1 MNKRLQKL
9 ADTYTLQKITQAAG
23 YTQADKEANNKPRTI
38 MNSKFRMKNKLTK
51 NNITKT
57 PIRNRKRAYK
67 TMEKFWDNNVQL
79 VKDHLPVPP
88 RQGLIWD
95 NVKSKWVRPDMAG
108 KTITEVGGEKRI
120 RGAGTGVH
128 QRSVQTKR
136 GLRRGEAGQLFRQ
149 PGQRR
154 QKRI

>member
-1 MNKRLQKL
+1 MLTIY
-9 ADTYTLQKITQAAG
+9 APF
-23 YTQADKEANNKPRTI
+23 NNP
-38 MNSKFRMKNKLTK
+38 NSKAWEVFNGVE
-51 NNITKT
+51 KT
-57 PIRNRKRAYK
+57 WP
-67 TMEKFWDNNVQL
+67 EKVTVKDNSIEIDPAPNSMFWGFVNNNVQL

-88 RQGLIWD
+88 RQGLSWD

>member
-1 MNKRLQKL
+1 
-9 ADTYTLQKITQAAG
+9 
-23 YTQADKEANNKPRTI
+23 
-38 MNSKFRMKNKLTK
+38 
-51 NNITKT
+51 
-57 PIRNRKRAYK
+57 
-67 TMEKFWDNNVQL
+67 
-79 VKDHLPVPP
+79 
-88 RQGLIWD
+88 
-95 NVKSKWVRPDMAG
+95 MAG

>member
-1 MNKRLQKL
+1 
-9 ADTYTLQKITQAAG
+9 
-23 YTQADKEANNKPRTI
+23 
-38 MNSKFRMKNKLTK
+38 MNSKFKMKNSLTK
-51 NNITKT
+51 NNITRT
-57 PIRNRKRAYK
+57 PIRNRKSGYK

-79 VKDHLPVPP
+79 VKDHLPIPP

-108 KTITEVGGEKRI
+108 KTVTEVGGGKRI

-154 QKRI
+154 QKRV

>member
-1 MNKRLQKL
+1 
-9 ADTYTLQKITQAAG
+9 
-23 YTQADKEANNKPRTI
+23 
-38 MNSKFRMKNKLTK
+38 
-51 NNITKT
+51 
-57 PIRNRKRAYK
+57 
-67 TMEKFWDNNVQL
+67 MEKFWDNNVQL

>member
-38 MNSKFRMKNKLTK
+38 MNSKFRIKNKLTK

-57 PIRNRKRAYK
+57 PIKNRKKAYR

-79 VKDHLPVPP
+79 VKAHLPVPP

-136 GLRRGEAGQLFRQ
+136 GLRRGEAVQRFREA
-149 PGQRR
+149 GKKRR
-154 QKRI
+154 R

>member
-1 MNKRLQKL
+1 MNKRIQKL

-38 MNSKFRMKNKLTK
+38 MNSKFKMKNSLTK
-51 NNITKT
+51 NNITRT
-57 PIRNRKRAYK
+57 PIRNRKSAYK

-79 VKDHLPVPP
+79 VKDHLPIPP

-108 KTITEVGGEKRI
+108 KTVTEVGGGKRI
-120 RGAGTGVH
+120 RGAGTGNVDYVEVK
-128 QRSVQTKR
+128 QDNYLDNRVR
-136 GLRRGEAGQLFRQ
+136 EDRRGYNEI
-149 PGQRR
+149 
-154 QKRI
+154 K

>member
-1 MNKRLQKL
+1 MNKRIQKL
-9 ADTYTLQKITQAAG
+9 ADAYTLQKITQAAG

-38 MNSKFRMKNKLTK
+38 MNSRFKMKNSLTK
-51 NNITKT
+51 NNITRT
-57 PIRNRKRAYK
+57 PIRNRKSAYK

-79 VKDHLPVPP
+79 VKDHLPIPP

-108 KTITEVGGEKRI
+108 KTVTEVGGGKRI

-128 QRSVQTKR
+128 QRSV
-136 GLRRGEAGQLFRQ
+136 
-149 PGQRR
+149 
-154 QKRI
+154 RISACTNRKQ